1 MFFLKK
7 LLQFIEEKGFRA
19 TGGADKQ
26 AAAVFAAPA
35 AKATGRAVRRENGAQ
50 CFADNRRGKS
60 AAESVRAA
68 GRDRRSEAER
78 FAWYFAVRDF
88 FARSAREKGNSRV
101 TVAVCRRGAGSAEE
115 TLRAG
120 QCLRGSA
127 LVRREAPLR
136 KGARSAGAVGN
147 FAGEER
153 FTHIFAPEFFADL
166 ASLRGL
172 NVEER
177 RGR

>member
-7 LLQFIEEKGFRA
+7 LLQYIEQKGFRA
-19 TGGADKQ
+19 GTGGADKRS
-26 AAAVFAAPA
+26 VVIAAPTKPA
-35 AKATGRAVRRENGAQ
+35 GRAVRRENGEQ
-50 CFADNRRGKS
+50 GFAGNRRGRV
-60 AAESVRAA
+60 AAESVCAA
-68 GRDRRSEAER
+68 GGDRRAEAER
-78 FAWYFAVRDF
+78 FAWYFAVRGF

-115 TLRAG
+115 ALRAG
-120 QCLRGSA
+120 QCLRGSS

-136 KGARSAGAVGN
+136 EGARSAGAVGN

>member
-7 LLQFIEEKGFRA
+7 LLQYIEQKGFRA
-19 TGGADKQ
+19 GTGGADKRS
-26 AAAVFAAPA
+26 VVIAAPTKSA
-35 AKATGRAVRRENGAQ
+35 GRAVRRENGEQ
-50 CFADNRRGKS
+50 GFAGNRRGRV
-60 AAESVRAA
+60 AAESVCAA
-68 GRDRRSEAER
+68 GGDRRAEAER
-78 FAWYFAVRDF
+78 FAWYFA
-88 FARSAREKGNSRV
+88 
-101 TVAVCRRGAGSAEE
+101 
-115 TLRAG
+115 
-120 QCLRGSA
+120 LRGSA

>member
-7 LLQFIEEKGFRA
+7 LLQYIEQKGFRA
-19 TGGADKQ
+19 GTGGADKRS
-26 AAAVFAAPA
+26 VVIAAPTKPA
-35 AKATGRAVRRENGAQ
+35 GRAVRRENGEQ
-50 CFADNRRGKS
+50 GFAGNRRGRV

-68 GRDRRSEAER
+68 GGELRRSEAER
-78 FAWYFAVRDF
+78 FAWYFAVRGF

-120 QCLRGSA
+120 QRLRGSA

-136 KGARSAGAVGN
+136 EGARSAGAVGN

>member
-1 MFFLKK
+1 M
-7 LLQFIEEKGFRA
+7 
-19 TGGADKQ
+19 
-26 AAAVFAAPA
+26 
-35 AKATGRAVRRENGAQ
+35 
-50 CFADNRRGKS
+50 C
-60 AAESVRAA
+60 AA
-68 GRDRRSEAER
+68 GGDRRAEAER
-78 FAWYFAVRDF
+78 FAWYFAVRGF

-115 TLRAG
+115 ALRAG